1 MRRSTG
7 SRPGSLPGPRR
18 SPSDFGGSPRI
29 GFLRM
34 PAYGR
39 DVNRVNP

>member
-7 SRPGSLPGPRR
+7 SRPGS
-18 SPSDFGGSPRI
+18 FFFI

-34 PAYGR
+34 PAYGW
-39 DVNRVNP
+39 DVNRVNRVNP